1 MRPKAESLLRSVVM
15 AALISVAVAGCGA
28 AVTGSSQTPP
38 AGYAGYRWQVV
49 EIDHAGRQTPVPAR
63 YAVYLQFGLTG
74 QFGAHEPVNYHG
86 GSYHSTSDGFT
97 TSGMSSTLVGDAA
110 TTPSSCCRSAPSRPS
125 GTASRPRSGWPA
137 TGSRSASATTCC
149 AASVMAVRPAL
160 PRRHRPDV
168 RAGP

>member
-1 MRPKAESLLRSVVM
+1 MRPKAESLLRAVVM

-38 AGYAGYRWQVV
+38 AGFAGYRWQVV

-97 TSGMSSTLVGDAA
+97 TSGMSSTLVGYAGHD
-110 TTPSSCCRSAPSRPS
+110 PVVLLSVSAISAF
-125 GTASRPRSGWPA
+125 GDGVPA
-137 TGSRSASATTCC
+137 TVRLAGDRLTVSVGDYLLRCQRDGRQAGAAPAS
-149 AASVMAVRPAL
+149 PA
-160 PRRHRPDV
+160 
-168 RAGP
+168 